1 MSSSIDSLSS
11 RQVARLGSAVGAAE
25 VSASPSLSHFE
36 LAERLV
42 QVWIRNRR
50 NLNRLEELEA
60 RIEAADRRLASARPG
75 RRIVEAHRERLLA
88 ERWEV
93 LRRLR
98 ADGRL
103 TGFLIDEFE
112 TRRPRCR
119 GALAS
124 IA

>member
-1 MSSSIDSLSS
+1 MSSSFDSIS
-11 RQVARLGSAVGAAE
+11 RRRVARLGVSAEAAE
-25 VSASPSLSHFE
+25 VSSSPSLSHFE

-60 RIEAADRRLASARPG
+60 RIEAVDRRLAASKPG
-75 RRIVEAHRERLLA
+75 RRIVEAHRDRLLA

-103 TGFLIDEFE
+103 TGVLVDEFE
-112 TRRPRCR
+112 TRRPRPR

>member
-1 MSSSIDSLSS
+1 MSSSFDSIS
-11 RQVARLGSAVGAAE
+11 RRRVARLGVSAEAAE
-25 VSASPSLSHFE
+25 VSSSPSLSHFE

-60 RIEAADRRLASARPG
+60 RIEAVDRRLAASKPG

-103 TGFLIDEFE
+103 TGVLVDEFE
-112 TRRPRCR
+112 TRRPRQR

>member
-1 MSSSIDSLSS
+1 MSSSFDSIS
-11 RQVARLGSAVGAAE
+11 RRRVARLGVSAEAAE
-25 VSASPSLSHFE
+25 VSSSPSLSHFE

-60 RIEAADRRLASARPG
+60 RIEAVDRRLAASKPG
-75 RRIVEAHRERLLA
+75 RRIVEAHRDRLLA

-103 TGFLIDEFE
+103 TGVLVDELE
-112 TRRPRCR
+112 TRRPRQR